1 MRGRVLPPKKSR
13 DMAVFKGE
21 SFFFLSDKDIDG
33 QSLLGLVE
41 TGASQ
46 ITEQIIP
53 NVGHRLKILRTIH
66 ILAGI
71 RKTPACKLL
80 YVKIVSTCEMDLKDH
95 GHI

>member
-1 MRGRVLPPKKSR
+1 MSRFIIYRWWRQVRGRVLPPKKSR

-21 SFFFLSDKDIDG
+21 SFLFFSDKDIDG

-53 NVGHRLKILRTIH
+53 QCWTQAKNF
-66 ILAGI
+66 
-71 RKTPACKLL
+71 
-80 YVKIVSTCEMDLKDH
+80 KDDP
-95 GHI
+95 